1 MGNLTYITYKRV
13 VKAEWKFL
21 VAFVFILSITII
33 IAEILFRDIN
43 ELEDILGPLH
53 NLTGIDKDIFYF
65 NYGNGT
71 MYLQG
76 YCFGF
81 AFFLLLNLVYYFFS
95 TNLLLDNFKKEIV
108 VLKRRSANFN
118 KAGKEYFVFLSL
130 NLIVSLLLSW
140 VLVCVVNIITN
151 SFLKT
156 SVDFLVINPASI
168 ITSIVCLIV
177 YLLIIRI
184 GFFIKFNKKRVIKLL
199 REIY

>member
-1 MGNLTYITYKRV
+1 MGNLTYKTYKRV

-21 VAFVFILSITII
+21 IAFVFILSITII
-33 IAEILFRDIN
+33 IAEILFRDAN
-43 ELEDILGPLH
+43 ELEEILGPLH

-65 NYGNGT
+65 NYGNGM

-118 KAGKEYFVFLSL
+118 KAGKEYFIFLSL
-130 NLIVSLLLSW
+130 NLIVSLLISW
-140 VLVCVVNIITN
+140 ALVYVVNITTN

-156 SVDFLVINPASI
+156 SVDFLTINLASI
-168 ITSIVCLIV
+168 ITSVVCLIV
-177 YLLIIRI
+177 YLVIIRI

>member
-13 VKAEWKFL
+13 VKAECKFL

-33 IAEILFRDIN
+33 IAEILFRDVN
-43 ELEDILGPLH
+43 ELEEMLGPLQ

-65 NYGNGT
+65 NYGNG
-71 MYLQG
+71 MVYLQG

-81 AFFLLLNLVYYFFS
+81 AFFLLLNLIYYFFS

-140 VLVCVVNIITN
+140 ALVYVANIVTN
-151 SFLKT
+151 SLLKT
-156 SVDFLVINPASI
+156 SVDFLTINFQSI
-168 ITSIVCLIV
+168 ITSVVCLIV
-177 YLLIIRI
+177 YLAIIRI